1 MNNYIYYV
9 QLYVF
14 LDVSLNFLI
23 EILYSFSNFIP
34 IFIYLTLFF
43 SNNIFFVEL
52 EKDICILN
60 VYL

>member
-23 EILYSFSNFIP
+23 EILYSFPNFIP

-52 EKDICILN
+52 EKDMCILN